1 MALKFKKT
9 ETFGDIPVYQ
19 QVHEVSQS
27 GYTLDTS
34 GLIAGSVLL
43 PGTVIIPDDA
53 TRKAK
58 VLKSAKVVAIA
69 AADALVYQVEKGHQF
84 ATGDNISLVLKGKA
98 YPATV
103 DKSNSLYD
111 TLTVAT
117 TLGAAAVG
125 ATLYQ
130 SSTTGATNSA
140 LSGTPKGLLYE
151 PCIVEENATLTVV
164 LRGTVY
170 ARRIPGVPADVQ
182 ALLPLIIFSQSK

>member
-1 MALKFKKT
+1 MGLKFKKT

-19 QVHEVSQS
+19 QVHEVSQA
-27 GYTLDTS
+27 GYTLDNA
-34 GLIAGSVLL
+34 GLIAGSTI
-43 PGTVIIPDDA
+43 PAGTVFIADDA

-58 VLKSAKVVAIA
+58 PIKTAKVVTVA

-84 ATGDNISLVLKGKA
+84 ATGDNVSLVLKGKA

-103 DKSNSLYD
+103 DKTNANYD

-125 ATLYQ
+125 AVLYQ
-130 SSTTGATNSA
+130 SATTGAANSSI
-140 LSGTPKGLLYE
+140 SGTPKGTLYE
-151 PCIVEENATLTVV
+151 TTKVEENATVTLA
-164 LRGTVY
+164 LRATVY